1 MSLLPRVYR
10 LCSRVLFSL
19 LAGFI
24 LTGCSTL
31 GYLFQASK
39 GQLSLMQ
46 HARPIVEVVQDE
58 RTPPRI
64 RELLSYVPL
73 IKAYGE
79 KNGMKSTRNYTE
91 YVKLN
96 RKAAVWVVSACEE
109 LRFESKEW
117 KFPVVG
123 SFPYLGWFDLEDA
136 RQFASELKSQGW
148 DVDLRG
154 AAAYSTLGWFRDA
167 ILSSMIPEGQEA
179 LGELINVV
187 LHESVHAT
195 LYIQGQA
202 YFDESVASFVADH
215 MTPQYLAELK
225 GNPSPEFEAYVRDLK
240 ESEEIQQ
247 QFHEAYLHLEALYSS
262 KDNDEQKKAKKKL
275 ILSQLQGKL
284 KSKREI
290 NNATLIQ
297 YKEYHSDKKSF
308 EALFDAC
315 EKDWKN
321 FFKALSQL
329 NRDSFARPQQEDLVP
344 VLKPL
349 IEGHC

>member
-1 MSLLPRVYR
+1 MSLLPLAYR
-10 LCSRVLFSL
+10 LCFSTFLF
-19 LAGFI
+19 F

-31 GYLFQASK
+31 GYLLQASK
-39 GQLSLMQ
+39 GQLSFMQ
-46 HARPIVEVVQDE
+46 HARPIVEVIQDE

-64 RELLSYVPL
+64 RELLSYVPA
-73 IKAYGE
+73 IKEYGE

-117 KFPVVG
+117 TFPIVG
-123 SFPYLGWFDLEDA
+123 SFPYLGWFDIEEA
-136 RQFASELKSQGW
+136 RQFATGLKREGW

-154 AAAYSTLGWFRDA
+154 AAAYSTLGWFKDA

-179 LGELINVV
+179 LGELINVI

-202 YFDESVASFVADH
+202 YFNESVASFVADR

-225 GNPSPEFEAYVRDLK
+225 GNHSPELEAYLRDLK
-240 ESEEIQQ
+240 ESEEVQKRL
-247 QFHEAYLHLEALYSS
+247 HDAYLELEEIYSS
-262 KDNDEQKKAKKKL
+262 QQSEEQKRTKKKQ
-275 ILSQLQGKL
+275 ILTQLQNVF

-308 EALFDAC
+308 EALFESC
-315 EKDWKN
+315 GKDWKK
-321 FFKALSQL
+321 FFKVLSQL
-329 NRDSFARPQQEDLVP
+329 NADSFSRSQQEDLVP
-344 VLKPL
+344 VLKSL
-349 IEGHC
+349 F